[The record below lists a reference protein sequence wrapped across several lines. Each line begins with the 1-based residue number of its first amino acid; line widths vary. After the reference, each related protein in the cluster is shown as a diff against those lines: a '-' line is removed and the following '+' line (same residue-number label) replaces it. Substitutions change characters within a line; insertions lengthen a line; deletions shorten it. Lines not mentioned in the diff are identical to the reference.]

1 MCKASAVA
9 SCFFEKFGFSF
20 RGSGGILGLWVRS
33 VWLLRL
39 LRVLVCRGEGLCTV
53 WLFWR
58 LGDEGGIRVRGLS
71 FMKDRVFGWCVV
83 AWLRAGRRSL
93 FIGCSYSSVEDFA
106 WSWTKYRMR
115 KTCRNKQ
122 KQPHKKSRGCMFSSF
137 LCCCFAV
144 AVFAC
149 CLGTMIIFHAA
160 VIVFGLL
167 F

>member
-1 MCKASAVA
+1 MA

-39 LRVLVCRGEGLCTV
+39 LRVLVCRGEGLGTV

-122 KQPHKKSRGCMFSSF
+122 KQPHKKSRGCMFSS